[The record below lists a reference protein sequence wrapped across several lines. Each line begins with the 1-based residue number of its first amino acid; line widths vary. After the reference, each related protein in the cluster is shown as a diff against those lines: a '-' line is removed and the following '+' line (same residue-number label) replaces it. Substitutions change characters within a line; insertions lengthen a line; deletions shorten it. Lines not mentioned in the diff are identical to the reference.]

1 MPEVGYELYRLITVS
16 GTDRIDFLQGQLS
29 QDISRLK
36 SSGRMLAAWCNPK
49 GRVIAIF
56 RVIDQG
62 REIALLVPETLLE
75 KLVQRLTMFR
85 LRADVEFAVSDDFG
99 GLIQDDE
106 ADLIKLIR
114 AGVPNIDDTNTE
126 AFTPHML
133 NLDKLGAISFSK
145 GCYTGQEVVARTE
158 HLGQSKRRLMRYEAD
173 LDGIAVGDKLSDADR
188 NVGEV
193 VNVVGRDLLAV
204 TPVDLHKQSLKIGAA
219 TVTPRGLPYEL

>member
-16 GTDRIDFLQGQLS
+16 GTDRIAFLQGQLS

-62 REIALLVPETLLE
+62 REIALLVPEALLE

-85 LRADVEFAVSDDFG
+85 LRADVEFAVSDDLG

-106 ADLIKLIR
+106 ADLIRLIR

-173 LDGIAVGDKLSDADR
+173 LDGIAVGDKLSEADR

-193 VNVVGRDLLAV
+193 VNVVGRELLAV
-204 TPVDLHKQSLKIGAA
+204 TPVELHKQALKIGAA